1 MGWYSRAAGRLG
13 VLLAVGAGALI
24 FAAGAFAHANV
35 SPPVAAAGKDQLF
48 TLAVPT
54 EKEDATT
61 SKVEL
66 TLPDGF
72 TIDSFAPARG
82 WTREVETS
90 GSGEDAE
97 IDKVTWSGGD
107 VPHEEAAV
115 FQFFGEAEDAKSY
128 ALNVRQ
134 TYSDGTV
141 ADWSGPASSDDPAP
155 RVEFE
160 SSLGGGGG
168 STTLEIVALALGAI
182 ALVVAIFALVAGSGR
197 RSLA

>member
-1 MGWYSRAAGRLG
+1 MGCVRVTGRLS
-13 VLLAVGAGALI
+13 VLLATGCSALL
-24 FAAGAFAHANV
+24 FAAAASAHANV
-35 SPPVAAAGKDQLF
+35 SPPVAVAGKDQLF

-61 SKVEL
+61 TKVEL
-66 TLPDGF
+66 TPPPGF
-72 TIDSFAPARG
+72 TIDSFAPAPG
-82 WTREVETS
+82 WTRELQTN

-97 IDKVTWSGGD
+97 IEKVTWSGGD

-115 FQFFGEAEDAKSY
+115 FQFFGEGEDAKTY

-141 ADWSGPASSDDPAP
+141 ADWSGPASSDEPAP
-155 RVEFE
+155 QVDLQ
-160 SSLGGGGG
+160 SSLGGDSG
-168 STTLEIVALALGAI
+168 SKTLDIIALALAAI
-182 ALVVAIFALVAGSGR
+182 ALLVAIFALVGGSGR

>member
-1 MGWYSRAAGRLG
+1 MKYSCTPARFG
-13 VLLAVGAGALI
+13 VLLATACSALVFTAGAL
-24 FAAGAFAHANV
+24 AHANV
-35 SPPVAAAGKDQLF
+35 SPPVAVAGKDQQF
-48 TLAVPT
+48 TLGVPT

-61 SKVEL
+61 TKVEL
-66 TLPDGF
+66 TPPDGF
-72 TIDSFAPARG
+72 TIDSFAPAPG
-82 WTREVETS
+82 WTREVEMS

-97 IDKVTWSGGD
+97 IQKVTWSGGE

-155 RVEFE
+155 QVEFE
-160 SSLGGGGG
+160 SSLGSGGGG
-168 STTLEIVALALGAI
+168 STALEIVALALGAI
-182 ALVVAIFALVAGSGR
+182 ALVVAVFALVGASGR
-197 RSLA
+197 RSVA

>member
-1 MGWYSRAAGRLG
+1 MKYMCTPARFG
-13 VLLAVGAGALI
+13 VLLATACSALV
-24 FAAGAFAHANV
+24 FTAVALAHANV
-35 SPPVAAAGKDQLF
+35 SPPVAVAGKDQVF
-48 TLAVPT
+48 TLACRRRRRTRRRRRSSSRHPT
-54 EKEDATT
+54 ASPSTR
-61 SKVEL
+61 SRP
-66 TLPDGF
+66 LP
-72 TIDSFAPARG
+72 G

-90 GSGEDAE
+90 GAGEDAE
-97 IDKVTWSGGD
+97 IQKVTWSGGE

-141 ADWSGPASSDDPAP
+141 ADWSGPASSDEPAP
-155 RVEFE
+155 QVEFE

-182 ALVVAIFALVAGSGR
+182 ALVVAIFALVGGSGR